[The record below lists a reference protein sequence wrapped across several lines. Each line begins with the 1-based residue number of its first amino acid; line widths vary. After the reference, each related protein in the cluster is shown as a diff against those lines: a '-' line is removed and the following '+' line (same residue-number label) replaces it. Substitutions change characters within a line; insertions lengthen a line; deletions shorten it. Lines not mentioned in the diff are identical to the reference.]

1 MHLYRY
7 TISKIS
13 LQLFML
19 KDPNLVKYS
28 NKVVRSA
35 QRLSLLEQ
43 RIVFS
48 AIAQVPLGT
57 EITSEDK
64 FYLRLEDLKKLGGAV
79 SNDSY
84 ELLKEA
90 ADRLL
95 TRTITLAPI
104 DRKKGMTWTFLW
116 CQASGYNDEKRM
128 IGIQFSSMII
138 PFLKEVRERFVQYD
152 LEEITGF
159 RSVYTQPLY
168 ARLMLHMRNKDTGGI
183 KQRWSETI
191 PLDELRL
198 TLDAE
203 KYSAFG
209 QFKLRV
215 LNVAVQQINESGYT
229 RFTVKWSIDEDS
241 KIGKRVTAIRF
252 SMSLRPHLVT
262 DPEPDTDTV
271 DWVSGLTRRQA
282 TLTEPQ
288 IVMVADWLSGKN
300 KTVLEKHGTNV
311 SEVYEFLRRQKQIP
325 AKLDANNPDEY
336 KKWLRKK
343 LIDPEF
349 VMLISPILRKLEFN
363 FGGL

>member
-1 MHLYRY
+1 M
-7 TISKIS
+7 I
-13 LQLFML
+13 

-43 RIVFS
+43 RILYS
-48 AIAQVPLGT
+48 AIAKSPADHQ
-57 EITSEDK
+57 ITCEDV
-64 FYLRLEDLKKLGGAV
+64 FYLRLEELRRLGGAV
-79 SNDSY
+79 SNDTY
-84 ELLKEA
+84 QQLKDA
-90 ADRLL
+90 AINLMR
-95 TRTITLAPI
+95 RFITLSPK
-104 DRKKGMTWTFLW
+104 DREKGMTWVFPW
-116 CQASGYNDEKRM
+116 CQSAGYNEELGM
-128 IGIQFSSMII
+128 IAIRFSHDIL
-138 PFLKEVRERFVQYD
+138 PYLKGVRERFIQYD

-168 ARLMLHMRNKDTGGI
+168 ARLMLHMRNKDNGGI

-191 PLDELRL
+191 PLDELRP

-203 KYSAFG
+203 KYTAFG

-215 LNVAVQQINESGYT
+215 LNVAVQQINDSVFT
-229 RFTVKWSIDEDS
+229 RFNVKWAVDEDS

-252 SMSLRPHLVT
+252 NMSLKAHLVA
-262 DPEPDTDTV
+262 DPEPDTV

-300 KTVLEKHGTNV
+300 KTVLEKHGTTV
-311 SEVYEFLRRQKQIP
+311 SDVYEFLRRQKQIP
-325 AKLDANNPDEY
+325 YRLDTNNVDEY
-336 KKWLRKK
+336 KKWFRKK

-363 FGGL
+363 FGNV

>member
-1 MHLYRY
+1 M
-7 TISKIS
+7 I
-13 LQLFML
+13 
-19 KDPNLVKYS
+19 KDLNLIKYS

-48 AIAQVPLGT
+48 AIAKTPADQQ
-57 EITSEDK
+57 ITSEDV
-64 FYLRLEDLKKLGGAV
+64 FYLRLEELRRLGGAV
-79 SNDSY
+79 SNDTY
-84 ELLKEA
+84 QQLKDA
-90 ADRLL
+90 AVNLMRRL
-95 TRTITLAPI
+95 ITLAPC
-104 DRKKGMTWTFLW
+104 DREKGMTWVFPW
-116 CQASGYNDEKRM
+116 CQAAGYNEEKGM
-128 IGIQFSSMII
+128 IAIQFSSRII
-138 PFLKEVRERFVQYD
+138 PFLKEVRERFIQYE

-168 ARLMLHMRNKDTGGI
+168 ARLMLHMRNKDNGGI

-203 KYSAFG
+203 KYDRFSNFR
-209 QFKLRV
+209 QKV
-215 LNVAVQQINESGYT
+215 LEVAVQQINESVYT
-229 RFTVKWSIDEDS
+229 RFTVKWAVDEDS

-252 SMSLRPHLVT
+252 TMSLRPHLVA

-300 KTVLEKHGTNV
+300 RTVLEKHGTNV

-325 AKLDANNPDEY
+325 SKLDANNPDEY

>member
-1 MHLYRY
+1 MHSYRY

-215 LNVAVQQINESGYT
+215 LNVAVQQINESVYT

-325 AKLDANNPDEY
+325 AKLDPNNPDEY

>member
-1 MHLYRY
+1 M
-7 TISKIS
+7 I
-13 LQLFML
+13 

-43 RIVFS
+43 RILYS
-48 AIAQVPLGT
+48 AIAKSPADHQ
-57 EITSEDK
+57 ITCEDV
-64 FYLRLEDLKKLGGAV
+64 FYLRLEELRRLGGAV
-79 SNDSY
+79 SNDTY
-84 ELLKEA
+84 QQLKDA
-90 ADRLL
+90 AINLMR
-95 TRTITLAPI
+95 RFITLSPK
-104 DRKKGMTWTFLW
+104 DREKGMTWVFPW
-116 CQASGYNDEKRM
+116 CQSAGYNEELGM
-128 IGIQFSSMII
+128 IAIRFSHDIL
-138 PFLKEVRERFVQYD
+138 PYLKGVRERFIQYD

-168 ARLMLHMRNKDTGGI
+168 ARLMLHMRNKDNGGI

-191 PLDELRL
+191 PLDELRP

-203 KYSAFG
+203 KYTAFG

-215 LNVAVQQINESGYT
+215 LNVAVQQINDSVFT
-229 RFTVKWSIDEDS
+229 RFNVKWAVDEDS

-252 SMSLRPHLVT
+252 NMSLKAHLVA
-262 DPEPDTDTV
+262 DPEPDTV

-300 KTVLEKHGTNV
+300 KTVLEKHGTTV
-311 SEVYEFLRRQKQIP
+311 SDVYEFLRRQKQIP
-325 AKLDANNPDEY
+325 SRLDTNNVDEY
-336 KKWLRKK
+336 KKWFRKK

-363 FGGL
+363 FGNV

>member
-1 MHLYRY
+1 
-7 TISKIS
+7 
-13 LQLFML
+13 ML

-48 AIAQVPLGT
+48 AIAKTPADHQ
-57 EITSEDK
+57 ITYEDV
-64 FYLRLEDLKKLGGAV
+64 FYLRLEDLRRLGGTV
-79 SNDSY
+79 SNHTY
-84 ELLKEA
+84 QQLKDA
-90 ADRLL
+90 AINLMRRL
-95 TRTITLAPI
+95 ITLAPC
-104 DRKKGMTWTFLW
+104 DREKGMTWVFPW
-116 CQASGYNDEKRM
+116 CHAAGYNEEKGM
-128 IGIQFSSMII
+128 IAVQFSPRII
-138 PFLKEVRERFVQYD
+138 PFLKEVRERFIQYD

-168 ARLMLHMRNKDTGGI
+168 ARLMLHMRNKDNGGI

-191 PLDELRL
+191 PLDELRP

-215 LNVAVQQINESGYT
+215 LNVAVQQINESVYT
-229 RFTVKWSIDEDS
+229 RFTVKWSVDEDS
-241 KIGKRVTAIRF
+241 KIGKRVTAIKF
-252 SMSLRPHLVT
+252 TMSLRPHLVA

-282 TLTEPQ
+282 TLSEAQ
-288 IVMVADWLSGKN
+288 ILMVADWLSGTN
-300 KTVLEKHGTNV
+300 KTVLEKHGTNA
-311 SEVYEFLRRQKQIP
+311 SQVYEFLRRQKQIP
-325 AKLDANNPDEY
+325 ARLDANNPDEY

-349 VMLISPILRKLEFN
+349 VMLISPILKKLEFN
-363 FGGL
+363 FGNV

>member
-1 MHLYRY
+1 M
-7 TISKIS
+7 I
-13 LQLFML
+13 

-43 RIVFS
+43 RILYS
-48 AIAQVPLGT
+48 AIAKTPSDRQ
-57 EITSEDK
+57 ITYEDV
-64 FYLRLEDLKKLGGAV
+64 FYLRLEDLRRLGGAV
-79 SNDSY
+79 SNHTY
-84 ELLKEA
+84 QQLKDA
-90 ADRLL
+90 AINLMRRL
-95 TRTITLAPI
+95 ITLAPK
-104 DRKKGMTWTFLW
+104 DREKGMTWVFPW
-116 CQASGYNDEKRM
+116 CHAAGYNEEKGM
-128 IGIQFSSMII
+128 IAVQFSPRII
-138 PFLKEVRERFVQYD
+138 PFLKEVKERFIQYD

-168 ARLMLHMRNKDTGGI
+168 ARLMLHMRNKDNGGI

-191 PLDELRL
+191 PLDELRP

-203 KYSAFG
+203 KFDK
-209 QFKLRV
+209 FFDLKRRV
-215 LNVAVQQINESGYT
+215 LEPACKQINESVYT
-229 RFTVKWSIDEDS
+229 RFNVKWAVDEDS

-252 SMSLRPHLVT
+252 SMSLKPHLVA

-282 TLTEPQ
+282 TLTEHQ

-300 KTVLEKHGTNV
+300 KTVLEKHGTNA

-325 AKLDANNPDEY
+325 ARLDANNPDEY

-349 VMLISPILRKLEFN
+349 VMLISPILKKLEFN
-363 FGGL
+363 FGNQ

>member
-1 MHLYRY
+1 M
-7 TISKIS
+7 I
-13 LQLFML
+13 

-48 AIAQVPLGT
+48 AIAKTPADQL
-57 EITSEDK
+57 ITSEDV
-64 FYLRLEDLKKLGGAV
+64 FYLRLEDLRRLGGAV
-79 SNDSY
+79 SNHTY
-84 ELLKEA
+84 QQLKDA
-90 ADRLL
+90 AINLMRRL
-95 TRTITLAPI
+95 ITLAPC
-104 DRKKGMTWTFLW
+104 DREKGMTWVFPW
-116 CQASGYNDEKRM
+116 CQAAGYNEERGM
-128 IGIQFSSMII
+128 IAVQFSSRVI
-138 PFLKEVRERFVQYD
+138 PFLKEVRERFIQYD

-168 ARLMLHMRNKDTGGI
+168 ARLMLHMRNKDNGGI

-191 PLDELRL
+191 PLDELRP

-203 KYSAFG
+203 KYTAFG

-215 LNVAVQQINESGYT
+215 LNVAVQQINDSVFT
-229 RFTVKWSIDEDS
+229 RFNVKWAVDEDS

-252 SMSLRPHLVT
+252 NMSLKAHLVA

>member
-1 MHLYRY
+1 M
-7 TISKIS
+7 I
-13 LQLFML
+13 

-43 RIVFS
+43 RILYS
-48 AIAQVPLGT
+48 AIAKSPADHQ
-57 EITSEDK
+57 ITCEDV
-64 FYLRLEDLKKLGGAV
+64 FYLRLEELRRLGGAV
-79 SNDSY
+79 SNDTY
-84 ELLKEA
+84 QQLKDA
-90 ADRLL
+90 AINLMR
-95 TRTITLAPI
+95 RFITLSPK
-104 DRKKGMTWTFLW
+104 DREKGMTWVFPW
-116 CQASGYNDEKRM
+116 CQSAGYNEELGM
-128 IGIQFSSMII
+128 IAIRFSHDIL
-138 PFLKEVRERFVQYD
+138 PYLKGVRERFIQYD

-168 ARLMLHMRNKDTGGI
+168 ARLMLHMRNKDNGGI

-191 PLDELRL
+191 PLDELRP

-203 KYSAFG
+203 KYTAFG

-215 LNVAVQQINESGYT
+215 LNVAVQQINDSVFT
-229 RFTVKWSIDEDS
+229 RFNVKWAVDEDS

-252 SMSLRPHLVT
+252 NMSLKAHLVA
-262 DPEPDTDTV
+262 DPEPEPDTDTV

-300 KTVLEKHGTNV
+300 KTVLEKHGTTV
-311 SEVYEFLRRQKQIP
+311 SDVYEFLRRQKQIP
-325 AKLDANNPDEY
+325 SRLDTNNVDEY
-336 KKWLRKK
+336 KKWFRKK

-363 FGGL
+363 FGNV

>member
-1 MHLYRY
+1 M
-7 TISKIS
+7 I
-13 LQLFML
+13 

-43 RIVFS
+43 RILYS
-48 AIAQVPLGT
+48 AIAKSPADHQ
-57 EITSEDK
+57 ITCEDV
-64 FYLRLEDLKKLGGAV
+64 FYLRLDELRRLGGAV
-79 SNDSY
+79 SNDTY
-84 ELLKEA
+84 QQLKDA
-90 ADRLL
+90 AINLMR
-95 TRTITLAPI
+95 RFITLSPK
-104 DRKKGMTWTFLW
+104 DREKGMTWVFPW
-116 CQASGYNDEKRM
+116 CQSAGYNEELGM
-128 IGIQFSSMII
+128 IAIRFSHDIL
-138 PFLKEVRERFVQYD
+138 PYLKGVRERFIQYD

-168 ARLMLHMRNKDTGGI
+168 ARLMLHMRNKDNGGI

-191 PLDELRL
+191 PLDELRP

-203 KYSAFG
+203 KYTAFG

-215 LNVAVQQINESGYT
+215 LNVAVQQINDSVFT
-229 RFTVKWSIDEDS
+229 RFNVKWAVDEDS

-252 SMSLRPHLVT
+252 NMSLKAHLVA

-300 KTVLEKHGTNV
+300 KTVLEKHGTTV
-311 SEVYEFLRRQKQIP
+311 SDVYEFLRRQKQIP
-325 AKLDANNPDEY
+325 SRLDTNNVDEY
-336 KKWLRKK
+336 KKWFRKK

-363 FGGL
+363 FGNV

>member
-1 MHLYRY
+1 M
-7 TISKIS
+7 I
-13 LQLFML
+13 

-48 AIAQVPLGT
+48 AIAKTPADHQ
-57 EITSEDK
+57 ITCEDV
-64 FYLRLEDLKKLGGAV
+64 FYLRLDELRRLGSAV
-79 SNDSY
+79 SNDTY
-84 ELLKEA
+84 QQLKDA
-90 ADRLL
+90 AINLMR
-95 TRTITLAPI
+95 RFITLAPK
-104 DRKKGMTWTFLW
+104 DREKGMTWVFPW
-116 CQASGYNDEKRM
+116 CQSAGYNEERGM
-128 IGIQFSSMII
+128 IAIRFSHDIL
-138 PFLKEVRERFVQYD
+138 PYLKGVRERFIQYD

-168 ARLMLHMRNKDTGGI
+168 ARLMLHMRNKDNGGI

-191 PLDELRL
+191 TLDELRP

-203 KYSAFG
+203 QYERFSNFRQK
-209 QFKLRV
+209 V
-215 LNVAVQQINESGYT
+215 LEPACRQINESVYT
-229 RFTVKWSIDEDS
+229 RFTVKWSVDEDS
-241 KIGKRVTAIRF
+241 KIGKRVTAIKF
-252 SMSLRPHLVT
+252 SMSLRPHLVA

-311 SEVYEFLRRQKQIP
+311 SEIYEFLRRQKQIP
-325 AKLDANNPDEY
+325 ARLDANNLDEY
-336 KKWLRKK
+336 RKWFRRK

-349 VMLISPILRKLEFN
+349 VMLISPILKKLEFN
-363 FGGL
+363 FGNV

>member
-1 MHLYRY
+1 M
-7 TISKIS
+7 I
-13 LQLFML
+13 

-43 RIVFS
+43 RILYS
-48 AIAQVPLGT
+48 AIAKSPADHQ
-57 EITSEDK
+57 ITCEDV
-64 FYLRLEDLKKLGGAV
+64 FYLRLEELRRLGGAV
-79 SNDSY
+79 SNDTY
-84 ELLKEA
+84 QQLKEA
-90 ADRLL
+90 AINLMR
-95 TRTITLAPI
+95 RFITLAPK
-104 DRKKGMTWTFLW
+104 DREKGMTWVFPW
-116 CQASGYNDEKRM
+116 CQSAGYNEEKEM
-128 IGIQFSSMII
+128 IAVRFSHDIL
-138 PFLKEVRERFVQYD
+138 PYLKGVRERFIQYD

-168 ARLMLHMRNKDTGGI
+168 ARLMLHMRNKDNGGI

-203 KYSAFG
+203 RYDRFSNFRQK
-209 QFKLRV
+209 V
-215 LNVAVQQINESGYT
+215 LEPACRQINESVFT
-229 RFTVKWSIDEDS
+229 RFSVKWAIDEDS

-252 SMSLRPHLVT
+252 TMSLRPHLVA

-282 TLTEPQ
+282 TLSESQ
-288 IVMVADWLSGKN
+288 IVMVADWLSGTN

-325 AKLDANNPDEY
+325 SRLDANNPAEY

-349 VMLISPILRKLEFN
+349 VMLISPILKKLEFN
-363 FGGL
+363 FGNV